1 MIDFS
6 ERRQFCAIGSPL
18 PARMKNNQ
26 PAGPFGPQATVQ
38 VCNSASMQVCHYAS
52 VQVCKCAR
60 THFYIYS
67 TRDTL
72 KPFNLKTELNLGL
85 HSAVRISLLAFFS
98 TAMTAMQCHTMQCNL
113 QCLAIKCTSTNCSE
127 PPMEDNLP
135 VFMDCSHDTYCCD
148 WAW

>member
-85 HSAVRISLLAFFS
+85 HSAVRISFFPHCNYCY
-98 TAMTAMQCHTMQCNL
+98 AMLYNALQSSALQPIAANL
-113 QCLAIKCTSTNCSE
+113 QCIAI
-127 PPMEDNLP
+127 MEDNLP
-135 VFMDCSHDTYCCD
+135 VFMGCSHDTYCCD